1 MQLKNI
7 LEQIIDYKKQE
18 VVRNMAEMPASRL
31 MKSPQFLRTPYS
43 LKQRL
48 LTQNTPGIIA
58 EFKRRSP
65 SKGVINDQVPV
76 QAVTSAY
83 TLGGASCL
91 SVLTDTQFF
100 GGSLDDLRIAR
111 ANEIPILRK
120 DFIIEEYQILEA
132 RAAGADL
139 ILLIAACLSAARV
152 RELAAYAKKLGLET
166 LLEIH
171 TQAELDRVC
180 PDIDLVG
187 INNRNLKTFEVDIQ
201 HSIRL
206 LALLPKD
213 RPAIAESGIND
224 VKVTDELFK
233 AGFKGF
239 LIGEY
244 FMKNQNP
251 GAAFN
256 SYITDLKAL
265 QSKD

>member
-1 MQLKNI
+1 MKLKNI
-7 LEQIIDYKKQE
+7 LAQIIDYKKIE
-18 VVRNMAEMPASRL
+18 VARNMAEMPASRL

-48 LTQNTPGIIA
+48 VTQKTPGIIA

-65 SKGVINDQVPV
+65 SKNVINDQVKV
-76 QAVTSAY
+76 EAVTDAY
-83 TLGGASCL
+83 THGGASCL
-91 SVLTDTQFF
+91 SVLTDSQFF

-120 DFIIEEYQILEA
+120 DFIIEQYQILEA

-139 ILLIAACLSAARV
+139 VLLIAACLSAQRV
-152 RELAAYAKKLGLET
+152 RELAEYAKKLGLET

-171 TQAELDRVC
+171 SEAELDRVC

-206 LALLPKD
+206 LSLLPTD

-224 VKVTDELFK
+224 VKVTDELFR

-244 FMKNQNP
+244 FMKNEDP
-251 GAAFN
+251 GLAFN
-256 SYITDLKAL
+256 NYMKDLKAL